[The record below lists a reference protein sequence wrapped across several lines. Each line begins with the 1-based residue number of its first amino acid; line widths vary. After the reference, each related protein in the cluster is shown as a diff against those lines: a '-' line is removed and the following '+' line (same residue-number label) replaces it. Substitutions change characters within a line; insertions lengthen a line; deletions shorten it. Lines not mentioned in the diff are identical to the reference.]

1 MPVMFFLPTLGGLRQ
16 QTPMR
21 RLALNDRILSA
32 ESAFVFAKLEE
43 HGLLLRIDA
52 NLPNVCALVA
62 GERVRGSWWSHPS
75 GRAIFAVDG
84 ELADHPDVLMTK
96 LISGKVTYVHRA
108 LWPQVIAVGR
118 AREPWQVKDLSPGSR
133 KLLAQV
139 DHKPVEPDRR
149 ARRAASELE
158 TRLLV
163 YSEQFHSES
172 GAHVRRLESWDHLSR
187 RIGDVGEQITAVSG
201 VRLLEEVVASLNRK
215 FNGRGRLPWQGRS
228 SNR

>member
-1 MPVMFFLPTLGGLRQ
+1 MP
-16 QTPMR
+16 
-21 RLALNDRILSA
+21 LNNKNLSA
-32 ESAFVFAKLEE
+32 QSAHVFAKLEE

-75 GRAIFAVDG
+75 GRAIFAVDS

-108 LWPQVIAVGR
+108 LWSQVIAVGR
-118 AREPWQVKDLSPGSR
+118 SREPWQMKDLSTDGR
-133 KLLAQV
+133 RLLAQV
-139 DHKPVEPDRR
+139 DRKPVEPDRR
-149 ARRAASELE
+149 ASKAASELE

-172 GAHVRRLESWDHLSR
+172 GAHGRRLESWDHWSN
-187 RIGDVGEQITAVSG
+187 RIGNVGEQITAVSG
-201 VRLLEEVVASLNRK
+201 GRLLEEVVASLNRK
-215 FNGRGRLPWQGRS
+215 FKGSGRLPWQGRS
-228 SNR
+228 SSR